1 MRVMDEMWKT
11 VSGAVLTLLGGILLL
26 DIRATRQ
33 IEQRVAVHEAL
44 LAGQA
49 SDLATLKAGRE
60 DQVDRLA
67 RIETEVAEILRIV
80 RGDSNV
86 G

>member
-1 MRVMDEMWKT
+1 MDEMWKT
-11 VSGAVLTLLGGILLL
+11 VSGAVLALLGGILLM
-26 DIRATRQ
+26 DIKTTRE
-33 IEQRVAVHEAL
+33 IDRKVAAHEAT

-49 SDLATLKAGRE
+49 SDIVTLKAGRE

-67 RIETEVAEILRIV
+67 RIETQVAEVLRILQ
-80 RGDSNV
+80 GGSNV